1 MSVLSACARESSRVP
16 QFGVALVIGNSAYA
30 GVGAL
35 TNPKDDAALV
45 AETLGGEGFKVT
57 LLQDAKHDAML
68 KALRSFSD
76 EADQADWALVYY
88 AGHGIEVG
96 GVNYL
101 LPIDVELREDRDAED
116 EAISLD
122 RVLRAVAKAHKLRL
136 VVLDACRNNPFTGT
150 MKRSI
155 YTRGVVDRGLAPAEP
170 PAGILVVY
178 AAEAGQVAE
187 DGASGHSPFTAA
199 LARRLILL
207 CHKLALWQQGHRGS
221 RRAIVRAN
229 LMRMLV
235 MDDLTWRSVRIGGSA
250 GSKTVG

>member
-1 MSVLSACARESSRVP
+1 MPWSARS
-16 QFGVALVIGNSAYA
+16 
-30 GVGAL
+30 

-155 YTRGVVDRGLAPAEP
+155 YTRGVVDRGLAACS
-170 PAGILVVY
+170 A
-178 AAEAGQVAE
+178 
-187 DGASGHSPFTAA
+187 ASGNP
-199 LARRLILL
+199 RRL
-207 CHKLALWQQGHRGS
+207 CRRGGAGCRG
-221 RRAIVRAN
+221 RRERPQPVHGRACPAAN
-229 LMRMLV
+229 
-235 MDDLTWRSVRIGGSA
+235 
-250 GSKTVG
+250 